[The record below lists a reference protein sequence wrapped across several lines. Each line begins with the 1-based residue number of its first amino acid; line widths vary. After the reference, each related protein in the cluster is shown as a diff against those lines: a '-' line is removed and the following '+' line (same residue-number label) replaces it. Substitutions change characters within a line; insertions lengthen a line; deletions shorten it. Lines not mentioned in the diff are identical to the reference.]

1 MDGLPCKQNVII
13 VSENDTTVED
23 MEINLEC
30 DQVGRVVSFESL
42 PNPQDAVI
50 LTLCEVK
57 VFGFN
62 SSGLNLSVHEKAVDC
77 FEYKKVLFISFN
89 NLPTENQSFVVG
101 MILKA

>member
-13 VSENDTTVED
+13 VTENDTTVED

-42 PNPQDAVI
+42 PNPLDAVI

-62 SSGLNLSVHEKAVDC
+62 YSGLNLSVHEKAVNC
-77 FEYKKVLFISFN
+77 SGIQTVLFISFHK
-89 NLPTENQSFVVG
+89 LPTEN
-101 MILKA
+101 